1 MVALAVNLL
10 QHQEW
15 HKTFFKFN
23 NPHTVV
29 MPKRKKAV
37 FMVVE
42 HQLLPSLLGHNL
54 VFKKLLRHP
63 EV

>member
-1 MVALAVNLL
+1 
-10 QHQEW
+10 
-15 HKTFFKFN
+15 
-23 NPHTVV
+23 